1 MVVIDLPIAIA
12 CFNLVIT
19 LVGGVVFVMRI
30 EGRQNVQDVI
40 LEMLDK
46 RVDAMAD
53 TLKLV
58 AGQAFEI
65 AQLAKTVE
73 ELRSGIGWKDHH
85 ARARLP
91 GDVGPDGEYR

>member
-1 MVVIDLPIAIA
+1 MTVDLPIAIA
-12 CFNLVIT
+12 LFNLFIT
-19 LVGGVVFVMRI
+19 AVGGIVFVMRI

-46 RVDAMAD
+46 RVDSMGD

-65 AQLAKTVE
+65 AQLTKTVE
-73 ELRSGIGWKDHH
+73 ELRRGVGWKNDPP
-85 ARARLP
+85 RGGL
-91 GDVGPDGEYR
+91 DGEYR

>member
-1 MVVIDLPIAIA
+1 MTVDLPIAIA
-12 CFNLVIT
+12 LFNLFIT
-19 LVGGVVFVMRI
+19 AVGGIVFVMRI

-46 RVDAMAD
+46 RVDSMGD

-65 AQLAKTVE
+65 AQLSKTVE
-73 ELRSGIGWKDHH
+73 ELRRGVGWKRDP
-85 ARARLP
+85 ANRP
-91 GDVGPDGEYR
+91 GLDGEYG

>member
-1 MVVIDLPIAIA
+1 MIVDVPIAIA
-12 CFNLVIT
+12 LFNLFIT

-40 LEMLDK
+40 LDMLDK
-46 RVDAMAD
+46 RVDSMSD

-65 AQLAKTVE
+65 AQLSKTVE
-73 ELRSGIGWKDHH
+73 ELRSGVGWKHDPLN
-85 ARARLP
+85 RKT
-91 GDVGPDGEYR
+91 VEGEY